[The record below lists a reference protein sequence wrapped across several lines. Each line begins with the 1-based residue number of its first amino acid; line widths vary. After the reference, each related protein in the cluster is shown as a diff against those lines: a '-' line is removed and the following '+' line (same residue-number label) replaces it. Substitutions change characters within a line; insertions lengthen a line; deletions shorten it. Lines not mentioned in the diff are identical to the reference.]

1 MSHLL
6 FADWQ
11 DFADRENS
19 HDNNAFNL
27 ASILQASQELSS
39 HLEFASL
46 LPELTRIMLANSPA
60 KICLVILPNDRGIWE
75 VTNVAT
81 TTEVPPEW
89 QNLPRLL
96 ADCHTLP
103 LKLIEWS
110 KNNCHL
116 IRNEEFIDQ
125 LPVNILCLPLIK
137 KENLLGIVYL
147 ESIGIKNAFDL
158 KVETILTFLADRG
171 AIAID
176 NARLY
181 RQARSSEIALQQSER
196 KYQKLSENVPGVI
209 FQFKFAL
216 DGTVSYPYISSAC
229 QDLFQVSPAAVMA
242 DSNVLLRL
250 MHPGDIASYQQT
262 LAVAIQ
268 TLNPAI
274 WEGRAIL
281 ASGEVKWIKSASRP
295 EVQLDGSIVWD
306 GVLLDITDRKK
317 VEESLAASQQKYYN
331 LIQSINGIVWEYDL
345 AEDRFTFVSDRA
357 VPIMGYPLEDWLEKP
372 GFWQQHLH
380 PEDRERAIN
389 IYTSSIQ
396 KGCSC
401 EFEYRLIAANKKPI
415 WVYDISAP
423 IKDATGKV
431 VGTNGLLVD
440 ISDLKEVQERLHQ
453 ANYNLALTN
462 AELNRLTRLK
472 DEFLATMSHELRTPL
487 NAILGIS
494 EALQDGVFGD
504 INEQQGQYL
513 QTIDRSGKHLLSVIN
528 DILDVSKIVAGK
540 LELELSSVPILQ
552 LCQSSIAL
560 VKQQAIQKQIQ
571 LEIDYGDLLE
581 TISRVTIV
589 ADERRLRQVLINLLA
604 NAVKFTPVGGKVILK
619 VEIDTANGNDD
630 HLCLSIVDT
639 GIGISPEDLAKLFH
653 PFIQIDSSLNRKY
666 EGSGLGLVL
675 VKQIVE
681 LHSGSIDVKSELGK
695 GSCFTVCL
703 PHPCNNLNTPLD
715 SNYSELPSLLIDS
728 GNISLSADQISTVLL
743 VEDREQNI
751 VTTSSY
757 LLKKGYNL
765 LVARNGVEA
774 ISLAK
779 NEHPDIILMDIQM
792 PGMDG
797 LEAII
802 NLRENLATSTIP
814 IVALTALAMAGD
826 RERCLAAGANDYLTK
841 PVKLKQLEY
850 TIQQWLAASSN

>member
-1 MSHLL
+1 MSHPLL
-6 FADWQ
+6 TGWQ
-11 DFADRENS
+11 DFIDRKSPNC
-19 HDNNAFNL
+19 NNAFNL

-39 HLEFASL
+39 HLEFSSL

-96 ADCHTLP
+96 ADCRTLP
-103 LKLIEWS
+103 LELIEWS

-116 IRNEEFIDQ
+116 IGNEEFIDR
-125 LPVNILCLPLIK
+125 LPVNIFCLPLIK

-147 ESIGIKNAFDL
+147 ESNGIENAFDL
-158 KVETILTFLADRG
+158 EVETILTFLADRG

-209 FQFKFAL
+209 FQFKFSV

-229 QDLFQVSPAAVMA
+229 QELFQVSPASVVA
-242 DSNVLLRL
+242 DSSVLLRL
-250 MHPGDIASYQQT
+250 MHPDDIASYQKT
-262 LAVAIQ
+262 LAAAIQ
-268 TLNPAI
+268 TLNPAV

-281 ASGEVKWIKSASRP
+281 SSGEVKWIKSASRP
-295 EVQLDGSIVWD
+295 EAQSDGSIVWD
-306 GVLLDITDRKK
+306 GVILDITDRKK

-345 AEDRFTFVSDRA
+345 IEDRFTFVSDRA
-357 VPIMGYPLEDWLEKP
+357 VPIMGYPLNDWLKIP
-372 GFWQQHLH
+372 NFWQQNLH

-389 IYTSSIQ
+389 IYNLSIK
-396 KGCSC
+396 KGYSC
-401 EFEYRLIAANKKPI
+401 EFEYRLIAANGQPI
-415 WVYDISAP
+415 WVYDISTP
-423 IKDATGKV
+423 IQDENGTI

-440 ISDLKEVQERLHQ
+440 ISDLKEVQEKLHQ
-453 ANYNLALTN
+453 TNYSLALTN
-462 AELNRLTRLK
+462 AELNRVTRLK

-494 EALQDGVFGD
+494 EALQDGVFGA

-540 LELELSSVPILQ
+540 LELELSSVSILP
-552 LCQSSIAL
+552 LCQSSVAL
-560 VKQQAIQKQIQ
+560 VKQQAVQKQIQ
-571 LEIDYGDLLE
+571 LDTNYGDLLE
-581 TISRVTIV
+581 AIAAMTIAV
-589 ADERRLRQVLINLLA
+589 DERRLRQVLINLLA
-604 NAVKFTPVGGKVILK
+604 NAVKFTPIGGKVTLNI
-619 VEIDTANGNDD
+619 EIDKDSR
-630 HLCLSIVDT
+630 LFFSIVDT
-639 GIGISPEDLAKLFH
+639 GIGISPENLTKLFQ
-653 PFIQIDSSLNRKY
+653 PFVQIDSSLNRKY
-666 EGSGLGLVL
+666 QGSGLGLVL

-681 LHSGSIDVKSELGK
+681 LHGGSIDVKSELGK
-695 GSCFTVCL
+695 GSCFTICL
-703 PHPCNNLNTPLD
+703 PPTCFDRNIPLD
-715 SNYSELPSLLIDS
+715 SNSSELPSLPIDP
-728 GNISLSADQISTVLL
+728 NNLLSSTVLL

-751 VTTSSY
+751 ITTSSY
-757 LLKKGYNL
+757 LVKKGYEL
-765 LVARNGVEA
+765 SIARHGIEA
-774 ISLAK
+774 IFLAE
-779 NEHPDIILMDIQM
+779 NNHPDIILMDIQM

-797 LEAII
+797 LEAISKLKA
-802 NLRENLATSTIP
+802 NPVTANIP

-841 PVKLKQLEY
+841 PVKLKQLES
-850 TIQQWLAASSN
+850 TIQKWLTVVQ